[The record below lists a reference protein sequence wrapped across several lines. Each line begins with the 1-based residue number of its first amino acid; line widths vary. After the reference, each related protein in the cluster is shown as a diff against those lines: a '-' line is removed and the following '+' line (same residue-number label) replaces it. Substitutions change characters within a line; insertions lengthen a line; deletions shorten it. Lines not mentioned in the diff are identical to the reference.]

1 MYSPLQF
8 APGETSKPDGS
19 LSLAYLAGA
28 LRRAGF
34 DVRILDCAVGD
45 AQHALEE
52 TFFQSTPLATGL
64 MRVGMSPDAILSAVA
79 PYDIVGVSSIFTTQ
93 SAMAI
98 ELVRLIKE
106 AYPEKL
112 IVAGGVNARSLRR
125 RFFSGGVDV
134 IAISE
139 ADETIVQLARALEGH
154 LAVTEVPGIA
164 FLREDGAEIVNPV
177 GPVIADLDQLP
188 IPAWDLLPL
197 SKYWDISRPHGGQFV
212 DGQRIPYASM
222 QTSRGCPFRCAY
234 CHISREQ
241 DGDAAGRIGQLRL
254 KSIDRVV
261 QELEILTG
269 LGVEYVF
276 FEDDSLFAK
285 KKRAHALFELVKDYG
300 LTLIDV
306 NGVNICHFQTNH
318 NGALAIDVEFI
329 DVLAEAGFQ
338 FITLPFE
345 SASQRI
351 LDRYASAKWRVDKTD
366 TEALIRAFNRA
377 GIRVS
382 GNYMLGFPD
391 ETQAEIFET
400 VMMAKRHVE
409 QGLNHALFFA
419 VVPFPGTT
427 LFDYAIANGQLDP
440 DFDTDTLR
448 WTKSVLKHLSVS
460 IEALES
466 IRQTAFLTVN
476 RSEYVDYKRR
486 MVIADRPVATST

>member
-1 MYSPLQF
+1 MPHRLDAIRRRDPRTLLMYSPLQF

-28 LRRAGF
+28 LRRADL

-45 AQHALEE
+45 ADAALDD
-52 TFFQSTPLATGL
+52 TFFRSTQLPTGL
-64 MRVGMSPDAILSAVA
+64 MRVGMSPAAILAA
-79 PYDIVGVSSIFTTQ
+79 AEPYDIIGVSSIFTTQ
-93 SAMAI
+93 SAMAL
-98 ELVRLIKE
+98 ELVRLIK
-106 AYPEKL
+106 A
-112 IVAGGVNARSLRR
+112 
-125 RFFSGGVDV
+125 RFFQSGVDL

-139 ADETIVQLARALEGH
+139 ADETIVQIARALQGH
-154 LAVTEVPGIA
+154 GSLTSTPGVA
-164 FLREDGAEIVNPV
+164 FLDENGREVVNPV
-177 GPVIADLDQLP
+177 GPVVADLDELP
-188 IPAWDLLPL
+188 LPAWDLLPL
-197 SKYWDISRPHGGQFV
+197 AKYWDISRPHGGQFL
-212 DGQRIPYASM
+212 DGQRIPYASL

-254 KSIDRVV
+254 KSIDRVM
-261 QELEILTG
+261 QELEILKG
-269 LGVEYVF
+269 LGVQYVF

-285 KKRAHALFELVKDYG
+285 KKRAHALFELVRGCG
-300 LTLIDV
+300 LSLIDV
-306 NGVNICHFQTNH
+306 NGVNICHFQTNQ
-318 NGALAIDVEFI
+318 NGVLDIDVEFI
-329 DVLAEAGFQ
+329 HVLAEAGFE
-338 FITLPFE
+338 FITLPVE
-345 SASQRI
+345 SASQRV
-351 LDRYASAKWRVDKTD
+351 LDRWASAKWRVDKTN

-382 GNYMLGFPD
+382 GNYMMGFPD
-391 ETQAEIFET
+391 ETQGEIFDT

-427 LFDYAIANGQLDP
+427 LFDYVIANGQLDP

-448 WTKSVLKHLSVS
+448 WTKSVLKNLSMS
-460 IEALES
+460 IETLEG

-486 MVIADRPVATST
+486 MVIADRPVAAAT